1 MSCRKLLDCSLL
13 WYLYTGEHHGTKC
26 LLYAFYHIDLHTLHI
41 FESTFSLHTQAE
53 LRKLTREDKQRCQ
66 RIVNECMAQYVHD
79 FSSLGQFQMKLTL
92 AIDEFTSQMTALSPN
107 DDWFADT
114 ANPLLEVTKRL

>member
-1 MSCRKLLDCSLL
+1 
-13 WYLYTGEHHGTKC
+13 
-26 LLYAFYHIDLHTLHI
+26 
-41 FESTFSLHTQAE
+41 
-53 LRKLTREDKQRCQ
+53 
-66 RIVNECMAQYVHD
+66 MAQYVHD

-107 DDWFADT
+107 DDLFADT

>member
-1 MSCRKLLDCSLL
+1 
-13 WYLYTGEHHGTKC
+13 
-26 LLYAFYHIDLHTLHI
+26 
-41 FESTFSLHTQAE
+41 
-53 LRKLTREDKQRCQ
+53 
-66 RIVNECMAQYVHD
+66 MAQYLHD

-92 AIDEFTSQMTALSPN
+92 TIDEFTSHMTALSPN

>member
-1 MSCRKLLDCSLL
+1 MILNVCFTL
-13 WYLYTGEHHGTKC
+13 
-26 LLYAFYHIDLHTLHI
+26 FYQQKYIYLHTSYLRITI
-41 FESTFSLHTQAE
+41 FITQAE

-66 RIVNECMAQYVHD
+66 RIVNECMAQYLHD

-92 AIDEFTSQMTALSPN
+92 TIDEFTSYMTALSPN